1 MDGLNNTKREIM
13 DFDLFIIGG
22 GVNGCGIARD
32 AAGRGIRVGLA
43 EMNDLASSTSSASTK
58 LFHGGLRYLEYFD
71 FSLVRASL
79 RERDILLSAMPH
91 ISWPMK
97 FVLPFHSSMRFDSNT
112 PAAKLLERVVPWMK
126 GRRPA
131 WMIRFGLFLYDNIG
145 GKSVLPK
152 TKTINL
158 KKEVEGQGLSSIFEW
173 GFEYS
178 DCWVDDSRLVVL
190 NAQDA
195 VSNEAEIYTYTK
207 VIRAVRHSSFWEI
220 SLKNKSGIKKI
231 KAKILINASGP
242 WVGEILNKTLGLNS
256 KQSVRL
262 VRGSHIVV
270 RQIFPHQ
277 KSYFFQGHD
286 GRIIFA
292 IPYLKNYTL
301 IGTTDRDQLDPNAE
315 VVCTKEEQTYLIELI
330 NTYLEIP
337 ISNKDIQWTFSGV
350 RALFDDGAN
359 TAQSATREYVLSL
372 NVDAAPVL
380 NVFGGK
386 ITTYRKL
393 AEDALEQIM
402 EFLPMSGPWTK
413 FASLPGGNF
422 QLDEVD
428 RRMLD
433 LRNKYPFLSRVWSE
447 RIFRAYGTQCEDIL
461 GNAKSEDDLGQCF
474 GANLFE
480 VEVNWMIQMELVKS
494 VDDILWRRSKLGY
507 EMTKKQVTELKNY
520 LKTAVVA

>member
-1 MDGLNNTKREIM
+1 M

-112 PAAKLLERVVPWMK
+112 PVAKLLERVVPWMK

-145 GKSVLPK
+145 GKSILPK

-158 KKEVEGQGLSSIFEW
+158 KREVEGQGLSSIFEW

-178 DCWVDDSRLVVL
+178 DCWIDDSRLVVL

-195 VSNEAEIYTYTK
+195 VSNGAEIYTYTK
-207 VIRAVRHSSFWEI
+207 VIRAVRHLGFWEI

-231 KAKILINASGP
+231 TAKILINASGP
-242 WVGEILNKTLGLNS
+242 WVGEILNKTLGLSS

-301 IGTTDRDQLDPNAE
+301 IGTTDHDQSDPNAE

-393 AEDALEQIM
+393 AEDALEKIM

-422 QLDEVD
+422 ELNEVD

-447 RIFRAYGTQCEDIL
+447 RIFRAYGTQCEDIF
-461 GNAKSEDDLGQCF
+461 GNSKSEDDLGQCF

-480 VEVNWMIQMELVKS
+480 VEVNWMIQTELVKS

-507 EMTKKQVTELKNY
+507 EMTKKQVTELKN
-520 LKTAVVA
+520 

>member
-1 MDGLNNTKREIM
+1 M

-195 VSNEAEIYTYTK
+195 VSNGAEIYTYTK
-207 VIRAVRHSSFWEI
+207 VIRAVRHSGFWEI
-220 SLKNKSGIKKI
+220 TLKNKSGIKKI
-231 KAKILINASGP
+231 KAKIL
-242 WVGEILNKTLGLNS
+242 K
-256 KQSVRL
+256 
-262 VRGSHIVV
+262 
-270 RQIFPHQ
+270 
-277 KSYFFQGHD
+277 
-286 GRIIFA
+286 
-292 IPYLKNYTL
+292 
-301 IGTTDRDQLDPNAE
+301 
-315 VVCTKEEQTYLIELI
+315 
-330 NTYLEIP
+330 
-337 ISNKDIQWTFSGV
+337 
-350 RALFDDGAN
+350 
-359 TAQSATREYVLSL
+359 
-372 NVDAAPVL
+372 
-380 NVFGGK
+380 
-386 ITTYRKL
+386 
-393 AEDALEQIM
+393 
-402 EFLPMSGPWTK
+402 
-413 FASLPGGNF
+413 
-422 QLDEVD
+422 
-428 RRMLD
+428 
-433 LRNKYPFLSRVWSE
+433 
-447 RIFRAYGTQCEDIL
+447 
-461 GNAKSEDDLGQCF
+461 
-474 GANLFE
+474 
-480 VEVNWMIQMELVKS
+480 QMEMDL
-494 VDDILWRRSKLGY
+494 LMQHL
-507 EMTKKQVTELKNY
+507 TLLNY
-520 LKTAVVA
+520 